1 VHSMKIAV
9 IGGGY
14 VGLVSAAC
22 FAELGHDI
30 TIIEI
35 DPAKVI
41 AINERQPPIFEIGL
55 EDLLKRYIG
64 NRLRASISYDSV
76 ESADIIFIC
85 VGTPPNA
92 DGSANLSYIESA
104 SALIGAARMNV
115 PNYCVVV
122 VKSTVPPGTTENI
135 VCPKA
140 LKAANKTKG
149 EIGFAMNPEF
159 LREGHAVADFMHPD
173 RIVIGSLDDRAFNY
187 VTEAYHK
194 IDAPVV
200 HTSLSAA
207 EMIKYTSNAFLAT
220 KISFS
225 NEIGNICKKLH
236 IDVYEVMRGVG
247 LDSRI
252 GTQFLN
258 AGVGFGGSCFPKD
271 VSSLISLAKT
281 LGEDPNI
288 LKAVLEVNKQQP
300 NRLLELLRTRIGNL
314 NGKKITVLG
323 LAFKDNTDDIR
334 DSKAIPVIQELLL
347 GGACVVAYDPM
358 AAEAMRTLFP
368 TVTYCHSA
376 GDALDGADA
385 CLVMTEWSEF
395 GKIDKEFE
403 RMKTRI
409 IIEGRR
415 ILSCNGTEGI
425 CW

>member
-1 VHSMKIAV
+1 MKIAV

-30 TIIEI
+30 TIIDI
-35 DPAKVI
+35 DPAKVLT
-41 AINERQPPIFEIGL
+41 INQQRPPIYEIGL
-55 EDLLKRYIG
+55 DDLLKRHIG
-64 NRLRASISYDSV
+64 TRLRASISYDSV
-76 ESADIIFIC
+76 KSSDIIFIC
-85 VGTPPNA
+85 VGTPQNP

-104 SALIGAARMNV
+104 SELIGIARKDD

-122 VKSTVPPGTTENI
+122 VKSTVPPGTTANI
-135 VCPKA
+135 VCPIV
-140 LKAANKTKG
+140 LKSANKTKG
-149 EIGFAMNPEF
+149 EIGFVMNPEF
-159 LREGHAVADFMHPD
+159 LREGRAVADFMHPD
-173 RIVIGSLDDRAFNY
+173 RIIIGSMDDRAFSY
-187 VTEAYHK
+187 VAEAYHK
-194 IDAPVV
+194 IKVPVI
-200 HTSLSAA
+200 HTGLSAA
-207 EMIKYTSNAFLAT
+207 EMIKYTSNAFLAM

-247 LDSRI
+247 LDPRI

-271 VSSLISLAKT
+271 VSSLIFLAKT
-281 LGEDPNI
+281 LGEDPRI
-288 LKAVLEVNKQQP
+288 LQAVLDVNKKQP
-300 NRLLELLRTRIGNL
+300 DRLLALLRDRIGNL

-347 GGACVVAYDPM
+347 NDVHIAAYDPM
-358 AAEAMRTLFP
+358 ATEAMRSLFP

-385 CLVMTEWSEF
+385 CLVMTEWPEF

-403 RMKTRI
+403 RMKNRI